1 MKFGQ
6 LKEVLDGDNIIL
18 SVSDIIVQDLAFR
31 LGYNTDFYDRGYDV
45 DDWMESTFN
54 YAIGD
59 YIDLAANSYD
69 MTSLDRIGI
78 DGYSYFDNRE
88 VAKVSTGYIDDFGED
103 CLVITLV

>member
-1 MKFGQ
+1 MKFGE

-18 SVSDIIVQDLAFR
+18 RVSDRIVEGIAFR
-31 LGYNTDFYDRGYDV
+31 LGYTEDFYDRGYDV
-45 DDWMESTFN
+45 DAWMESTFD

-69 MTSLDRIGI
+69 MINLDRLGI

-88 VAKVSTGYIDDFGED
+88 VIKVHSDYIDDFGGQ
-103 CLVITLV
+103 CLVITLQ

>member
-6 LKEVLDGDNIIL
+6 LKEVLNGGNIIL
-18 SVSDIIVQDLAFR
+18 KVSDRIVEDIAFR
-31 LGYNTDFYDRGYDV
+31 LGYEADFYARGYDV
-45 DDWMESTFN
+45 DDWMESTFD

-69 MTSLDRIGI
+69 MTSLDRLGI

-88 VAKVSTGYIDDFGED
+88 VNKVATEYIDDFGGE